1 MISSTMIVG
10 TMVASILFYGFG
22 WLMHDFAVYDRTR
35 IFPIDNKG
43 IMFAIARI
51 SKFLSFLTAVAFLAL
66 VVSRLLR

>member
-1 MISSTMIVG
+1 MTSSTMIVG
-10 TMVASILFYGFG
+10 TMVASIMLYGFG
-22 WLMHDFAVYDRTR
+22 WLMYDFAVYDRT
-35 IFPIDNKG
+35 IDNKG